1 MNKNT
6 RQGLKYLLLLFVLFM
21 FFNSACGQRM
31 MRYSPIE
38 IKTKT
43 EMGVSSIKG
52 GTGCVVGSGSP
63 DESPYSFGLGPNA
76 ACGLQKLTRDQHDY
90 EIVSGIGME

>member
-6 RQGLKYLLLLFVLFM
+6 RQGLKYLLLLVVLFM
-21 FFNSACGQRM
+21 FFNSAFGQRM

-43 EMGVSSIKG
+43 DMGVSSIKG
-52 GTGCVVGSGSP
+52 GTECIVGSGSP

>member
-6 RQGLKYLLLLFVLFM
+6 RQGLKYLLLLVIIFM
-21 FFNSACGQRM
+21 IFNSTSGQHM
-31 MRYSPIE
+31 LKYSPIQ

-43 EMGVSSIKG
+43 DMGVSSIKG
-52 GTGCVVGSGSP
+52 GKECVVGSGSP

-76 ACGLQKLTRDQHDY
+76 ACGLQKLTRNQHDY
-90 EIVSGIGME
+90 EIISGIGME

>member
-6 RQGLKYLLLLFVLFM
+6 RQGLKYLLLLIVLFVLI
-21 FFNSACGQRM
+21 NSGCGQRI

-38 IKTKT
+38 IRAKN
-43 EMGVSSIKG
+43 EMGISG
-52 GTGCVVGSGSP
+52 LTGSP
-63 DESPYSFGLGPNA
+63 DCVAGSAHECESSHSFGLGPHGVK
-76 ACGLQKLTRDQHDY
+76 GLHQLVRDQHDY